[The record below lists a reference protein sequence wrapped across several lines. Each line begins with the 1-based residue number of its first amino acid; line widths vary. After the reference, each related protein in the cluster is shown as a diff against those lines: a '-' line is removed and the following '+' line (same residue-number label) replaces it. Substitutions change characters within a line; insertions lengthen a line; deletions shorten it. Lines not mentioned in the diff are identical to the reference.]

1 MCHAPMKSADKRTE
15 RRRINSY
22 SGALSRYPYST
33 FLSWADHRYHCG
45 SDGCGPS
52 DPSHPAPTDP
62 VLQSLASLTCPVVT
76 ASPSAS
82 STRSHPDLPAT
93 EVSERQPTHS
103 ALTSNR
109 VLTSWSATFRSMN
122 ANARTPTQTAAMT
135 VHFSRIS
142 YRPLSHRR
150 SVERWWRA
158 FRGSTS

>member
-15 RRRINSY
+15 RRGIKVY
-22 SGALSRYPYST
+22 SGALSRYPYLT
-33 FLSWADHRYHCG
+33 FLSWEDHRHHCRTY
-45 SDGCGPS
+45 
-52 DPSHPAPTDP
+52 PALTDP

-103 ALTSNR
+103 LTSNR
-109 VLTSWSATFRSMN
+109 VLASWSATFRSMN